1 VLLKEVG
8 SRIDLTR
15 VHFVGR
21 VPHQRLTQLMQVSA
35 VHVYLTYPFVLSW
48 SLLEAMSIGC
58 LIVASDTA
66 PVREVI
72 ADGDNG
78 LLTDFFDAEQLAERV
93 AYALENRTHLAHLR
107 EAARAS
113 IQERYDLASICLPK
127 QLAFVLGN
135 GR

>member
-1 VLLKEVG
+1 
-8 SRIDLTR
+8 
-15 VHFVGR
+15 
-21 VPHQRLTQLMQVSA
+21 MQVSA

-72 ADGDNG
+72 TDGDNG
-78 LLTDFFDAEQLAERV
+78 LLTDFFDPEQLAERV
-93 AYALENRTHLAHLR
+93 AYALENRARLAHLR

-113 IQERYDLASICLPK
+113 IQERYDLAAICLPK
-127 QLAFVLGN
+127 QVEFVLGN

>member
-1 VLLKEVG
+1 
-8 SRIDLTR
+8 
-15 VHFVGR
+15 
-21 VPHQRLTQLMQVSA
+21 
-35 VHVYLTYPFVLSW
+35 
-48 SLLEAMSIGC
+48 MSIGC

-72 ADGDNG
+72 TDGENG
-78 LLTDFFDAEQLAERV
+78 LLTDFFEVEQLAERV
-93 AYALENRTHLAHLR
+93 AYALENRARLGHLR

-127 QLAFVLGN
+127 QLEFVLGN